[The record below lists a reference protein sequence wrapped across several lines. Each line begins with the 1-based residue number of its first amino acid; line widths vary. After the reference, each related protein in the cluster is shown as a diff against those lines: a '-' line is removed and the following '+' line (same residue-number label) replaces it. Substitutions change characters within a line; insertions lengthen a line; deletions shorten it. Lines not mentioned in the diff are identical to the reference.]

1 MKGKDRKNQDIMDA
15 AWRSPLPLTLGKRT
29 FWIEFRILSAMT
41 IRDRKILKP
50 DITSPL
56 KPAE

>member
-1 MKGKDRKNQDIMDA
+1 MLHGA
-15 AWRSPLPLTLGKRT
+15 AHCPPLTLGKRT